1 LSWIAALT
9 LVHACIADE
18 GGRDIARAPQIRVPK
33 PKVELSSARGKRRIM
48 QTWTRR
54 WLNLVLILALVLAP
68 LGGRAADEVVV
79 PVLISATGPFALIG
93 REQELALQALMKTVN
108 DAGGIN
114 HSPLRFDF
122 MDDASSAATSVQVA
136 SRLVTEKAPVM
147 IGPSFVGTC
156 RAVAPLVLN
165 GPVQYCMSPAGPTPK
180 DGFSFVGGFSND
192 DSARVSLNYFKQ
204 RGWNRIALLTP
215 TDATGQEGDQTF
227 TAAVALPEF
236 SSLKVVAREYFNITD
251 LSVGAQ
257 IARIQAAKPDVVIA
271 WTTGAPIGT
280 VLHALQNT
288 GYNVPVLTSW
298 GNLLYSA
305 MNQFG
310 SFAPPAGLY
319 FTAPRFLA
327 ANLLHGADR
336 AAVDTF
342 INALNDVHERP
353 DAVLATEW
361 DVGVVVVDALRH
373 VGPNPTAD
381 QVRRYI
387 EGIHG
392 LPGAAASFDFR
403 DGSQRGVTAAMVIIA
418 SWDPVA
424 KTFIA
429 VSEPG
434 GKPLG
439 K

>member
-1 LSWIAALT
+1 MMQNATRRCLNLLLILT
-9 LVHACIADE
+9 LIC
-18 GGRDIARAPQIRVPK
+18 
-33 PKVELSSARGKRRIM
+33 
-48 QTWTRR
+48 
-54 WLNLVLILALVLAP
+54 AP
-68 LGGRAADEVVV
+68 LGARAASEVVV
-79 PVLISATGPFALIG
+79 PVVISTTGPFALIG
-93 REQELALQALMKTVN
+93 KEQELALQALMKTVN

-114 HSPLRFDF
+114 HTPLRFDF
-122 MDDASSAATSVQVA
+122 MDDASSAATSVQIA

-147 IGPSFVGTC
+147 IGPSFVATC
-156 RAVAPLVLN
+156 RAVAPLVIN

-180 DGFSFVGGFSND
+180 GGFSFVGGFSND
-192 DSARVSLNYFKQ
+192 DSSRVTLNYFKQ
-204 RGWNRIALLTP
+204 RGWTRIALLTP
-215 TDATGQEGDQTF
+215 TDATGQEGDQTYSS
-227 TAAVALPEF
+227 AVALPEN
-236 SSLKVVAREYFNITD
+236 SSLKIVAREYFNITD

-271 WTTGAPIGT
+271 WTTGAPLGT
-280 VLHALQNT
+280 VLHAMQNT

-305 MNQFG
+305 MDQFG

-327 ANLLHGADR
+327 ASVLRGADR
-336 AAVDTF
+336 TAVDAF
-342 INALNDVHERP
+342 IKAMTDAHVRP

-373 VGPNPTAD
+373 VSANPTAD

-403 DGSQRGVTAAMVIIA
+403 DGSQRGVTAAMIIIA

-434 GKPLG
+434 GKPLS